1 MKRSILSLCLLALLG
16 TAQAQSLDEC
26 QRAAES
32 HYPLIRRSGLI
43 TQTAELT
50 VRNIEK
56 GWLPQITASAQA
68 TYQSDVTAWPE
79 RMQETLQ
86 RMGLQMKGLTKDQYK
101 LSLDLQQTLYDGG
114 AIGSQSALARQEGR
128 VQEVQNEV
136 NLYQVRKRVNELYF
150 SLLLIDEQIQ
160 LNDDI
165 RALLL
170 STEQRLTSMV
180 EGGTAATSD
189 FEQMKAERLS
199 ADGAGEKLRSQR
211 SILQQVL
218 SALCGIEVSKP
229 VRPELTTTTST
240 GVRPELRLFDQE
252 MKLTDIRRKAL
263 DTQLRPKL
271 LLFAQG
277 YYGYPGLN
285 LFEDMMK
292 RQWSINGIVGV
303 RLSWQLGAL
312 YTRKHDKAKL
322 RLQHDLI
329 ENAREVF
336 LFNSQLEEIQQKEQI
351 SQYRRQLQ
359 RDDEIIALRT
369 NVRRAAE
376 SKLAHGIIDIDG
388 LVREVNKEHAAKI
401 QRAVHEIEM
410 LREVYQLKYTNN
422 H

>member
-1 MKRSILSLCLLALLG
+1 M
-16 TAQAQSLDEC
+16 
-26 QRAAES
+26 
-32 HYPLIRRSGLI
+32 
-43 TQTAELT
+43 
-50 VRNIEK
+50 
-56 GWLPQITASAQA
+56 
-68 TYQSDVTAWPE
+68 
-79 RMQETLQ
+79 
-86 RMGLQMKGLTKDQYK
+86 
-101 LSLDLQQTLYDGG
+101 
-114 AIGSQSALARQEGR
+114 
-128 VQEVQNEV
+128 QEVQNEV

-229 VRPELTTTTST
+229 VRPELTTTTSM

-292 RQWSINGIVGV
+292 RQWSINAIVGV

-336 LFNSQLEEIQQKEQI
+336 LFNSQLEETQQKEQI

-369 NVRRAAE
+369 SVRRAAE